1 MTASFPSSTLEREQM
16 TQDGSKFDKGPWS
29 VGQTQDECRVYIQS
43 DDFTHDVRLYVDGDF
58 GSSEEKK
65 IYAEQ
70 IASRL
75 NTPPASAQ
83 PERDWELTCDHCNGD
98 GFVYVERQVAERKSD
113 VQEFKEDCECCEG
126 RGFTIAFEDI
136 PGIAEYVRKSRPVAS
151 AQDDA
156 KDAARWRAFV
166 GCARIRPLGSAGLEQ
181 PEPNHYAHMG
191 LEIWTRYGRDY
202 SAPLLKEM
210 DDQNER
216 ARRWLVMFADVAI
229 AASQQQE
236 G

>member
-1 MTASFPSSTLEREQM
+1 MPTLPAGWKLVPIEPTDEMETAAEDDYEQRGETFPGWKSA
-16 TQDGSKFDKGPWS
+16 
-29 VGQTQDECRVYIQS
+29 
-43 DDFTHDVRLYVDGDF
+43 
-58 GSSEEKK
+58 
-65 IYAEQ
+65 YA
-70 IASRL
+70 AML
-75 NTPPASAQ
+75 AAAPTAP
-83 PERDWELTCDHCNGD
+83 
-98 GFVYVERQVAERKSD
+98 
-113 VQEFKEDCECCEG
+113 
-126 RGFTIAFEDI
+126 
-136 PGIAEYVRKSRPVAS
+136 AS